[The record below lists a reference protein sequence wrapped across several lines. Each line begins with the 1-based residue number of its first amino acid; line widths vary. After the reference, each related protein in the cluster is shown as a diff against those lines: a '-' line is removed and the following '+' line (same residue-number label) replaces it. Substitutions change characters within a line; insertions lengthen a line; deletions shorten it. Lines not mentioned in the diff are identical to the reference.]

1 MCSKISLSPSSS
13 SSILMKQKQ
22 KLVLINKK
30 EKKSMIKMMICKI
43 WRNGTVMQM
52 SLTKKIIRSMNSL
65 KFSFLFF
72 WLFHLAIPMSRF
84 ISLKQKKKGLTDNEL
99 RDWFAHV
106 VFRGKCYSEENYL
119 KSPLKINIYDS
130 IYPFNNQ
137 CPSHIETSQLSAL

>member
-1 MCSKISLSPSSS
+1 MQNLKEWHCNADVIDEKINKVYEFVEVFFSFFLVVSSS
-13 SSILMKQKQ
+13 
-22 KLVLINKK
+22 
-30 EKKSMIKMMICKI
+30 
-43 WRNGTVMQM
+43 
-52 SLTKKIIRSMNSL
+52 NSNEPVY
-65 KFSFLFF
+65 FLETE
-72 WLFHLAIPMSRF
+72 
-84 ISLKQKKKGLTDNEL
+84 KKGLTDNEL